1 MNYKHYIMNYDRID
15 DSEGIDVIKANESRD
30 CHIFHYWY
38 FFDKGFKFQP
48 DVCNGCHD
56 VLMTSMNVNIIAF
69 LNADYFCIIS
79 EISKTRLTSLYI
91 LI

>member
-1 MNYKHYIMNYDRID
+1 MIELTIPKELMLLRQMNKKIAIFFTI
-15 DSEGIDVIKANESRD
+15 GIFLI
-30 CHIFHYWY
+30 
-38 FFDKGFKFQP
+38 KGFKFQP

-56 VLMTSMNVNIIAF
+56 VLMTSMNVSIIAF

-79 EISKTRLTSLYI
+79 EISKTGLTSLYI